1 MLPESVL
8 LGCAGGAGP
17 SQWLGACRGAHRCP
31 PGPQC
36 PDSWSAPGRGW
47 GVLRLRLRVLSR
59 APRPWGP
66 GAKSGI
72 DTGLQG
78 SAVPVPLGEGLSL
91 PAPGFRHVQ
100 GTSSVFAARGPRGQ
114 DPGHA
119 SEAPRIVPGTRRALH
134 KCLWLRSLSS
144 VPWVC
149 WEVDKRPQRCLN
161 LNPQTREMRQVMR
174 RGGIRLQRE
183 SGLLVSW
190 SRHEGESWIIQRHH
204 GVLLKGRRRQRGRE
218 RGVTAEAGAERA
230 SVAGLADGGRAE
242 SQGMRV
248 ASGSWGRPGEEL
260 PPGPP
265 RGARPARLPI
275 SAPGGPSRP
284 PETHS
289 CEMTDSC

>member
-1 MLPESVL
+1 MGLAPCSGWALVGEPTGAPRDLSAPTPAQL
-8 LGCAGGAGP
+8 QGGAG
-17 SQWLGACRGAHRCP
+17 ACSGSGSGCSAVLLV
-31 PGPQC
+31 PGGPALRAA
-36 PDSWSAPGRGW
+36 STPG
-47 GVLRLRLRVLSR
+47 SR
-59 APRPWGP
+59 AQRCRCLWAKASASQHP
-66 GAKSGI
+66 GSV
-72 DTGLQG
+72 TCRER
-78 SAVPVPLGEGLSL
+78 AVCLLHG
-91 PAPGFRHVQ
+91 
-100 GTSSVFAARGPRGQ
+100 GPREQ

-119 SEAPRIVPGTRRALH
+119 AEAPRIVPGTRRALH

-248 ASGSWGRPGEEL
+248 ASGSWGRPGEEF
-260 PPGPP
+260 PPGSP